1 MRDMVAHAPLL
12 YLLRRP
18 LSFCELC
25 PVMGRI
31 VEWHVSHI
39 AVLNSSLRPESW
51 HTMWVATL
59 AQLVEHPPC
68 KRTVVGSSPTGGS
81 IIQSKRI
88 RPFCGWHW
96 PGDLLSPVISGKWG
110 PGLFIPVVCCGCAGA
125 LRIETYYRAQC
136 T

>member
-1 MRDMVAHAPLL
+1 MVAHAPLL

-31 VEWHVSHI
+31 VKWHVSHI

-81 IIQSKRI
+81 IIQSKRVN
-88 RPFCGWHW
+88 PVWWLALAGW
-96 PGDLLSPVISGKWG
+96 PAFPCYSGKWG
-110 PGLFIPVVCCGCAGA
+110 PGLFIPVVCCGCAGG
-125 LRIETYYRAQC
+125 LRVETYYRAQC